1 MMIPILVVFVVKM
14 RHHLFMQLQSSGE
27 KTTLWQAKKGEKRLC
42 KLYELNSFFPLNI

>member
-27 KTTLWQAKKGEKRLC
+27 KTTLAGSAKMEKSKPMQAIR
-42 KLYELNSFFPLNI
+42 N